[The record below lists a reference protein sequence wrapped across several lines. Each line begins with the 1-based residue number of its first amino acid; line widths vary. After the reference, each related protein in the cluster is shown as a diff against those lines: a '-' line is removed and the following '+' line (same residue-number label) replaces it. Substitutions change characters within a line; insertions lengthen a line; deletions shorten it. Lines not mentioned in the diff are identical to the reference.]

1 MEISR
6 QRDIR
11 RVSYCG
17 DVSMG
22 PVSTIPHSTM
32 SQFNETII
40 VMEGGN
46 EYSYWCSYLSTEK
59 LRSIHVKAMNATHL
73 QSTIIIT
80 FNSQN
85 NTGKLKSNVFFFFVA
100 YYIFYISVRRRYY
113 VQQLL
118 TTITLL
124 FNAAMTDRPKN
135 LGIQSNA
142 GYSTWRTD
150 CLFFEG
156 HLNRLNTLVE
166 SNDAHI
172 KRIIFD

>member
-1 MEISR
+1 
-6 QRDIR
+6 
-11 RVSYCG
+11 
-17 DVSMG
+17 
-22 PVSTIPHSTM
+22 
-32 SQFNETII
+32 
-40 VMEGGN
+40 
-46 EYSYWCSYLSTEK
+46 
-59 LRSIHVKAMNATHL
+59 MNATHL

-124 FNAAMTDRPKN
+124 FNAAMTDRPQN

-142 GYSTWRTD
+142 EYST
-150 CLFFEG
+150 
-156 HLNRLNTLVE
+156 
-166 SNDAHI
+166 
-172 KRIIFD
+172 